1 VKVFN
6 ALLAQKRLLPYS
18 TAGYASNPAD
28 KRKIAKQREMA
39 TLFSFIFLFH
49 KPLRIN
55 ELRAGG
61 GRGRVSPLELV
72 TYDFSFFCIGGGP
85 RDFF

>member
-28 KRKIAKQREMA
+28 TQKIAKRREMA

-49 KPLRIN
+49 KSLRIN
-55 ELRAGG
+55 ELRTRG
-61 GRGRVSPLELV
+61 GRGRVSRWYLV
-72 TYDFSFFCIGGGP
+72 TYGKLSFVLASFY
-85 RDFF
+85 